1 MTDEPYELLVRM
13 PHRSSPGGASVRY
26 ITTVGDRD
34 FESDPQPLA
43 GDSDPAFAA
52 FAAQF
57 SATTLAERDEA
68 LAERDAAA
76 AAKAAAETAQAET
89 ETALAAMTAERDA
102 LRLELDAIKNPVDNS
117 GFPVLSA
124 VQLRLGIV
132 ESGISVLKIEDT
144 IDNIPDEKQRIRVR
158 TYWEFATQFERHH
171 PLILGMLQ
179 LLEMSES
186 EADEL
191 WRKAG
196 GI

>member
-1 MTDEPYELLVRM
+1 MSTTPYELLARFNRDGSVA
-13 PHRSSPGGASVRY
+13 GVSVRT

-34 FESDPQPLA
+34 FEGDPQPLS
-43 GDSDPAFAA
+43 GTSDPAFAA
-52 FAAQF
+52 FADQF
-57 SATTLAERDEA
+57 SAAVV
-68 LAERDAAA
+68 AERDAAV
-76 AAKAAAETAQAET
+76 AAKTAAESALAAAES
-89 ETALAAMTAERDA
+89 ALAAMTAERDA

-132 ESGISVLKIEDT
+132 ESGITVLKIEDT

-186 EADEL
+186 DADEL

-196 GI
+196 DI